1 MVNLIEIAVSVL
13 IFFCLQYI
21 AYLWTEKNTNY
32 PEWLKYPPYMCRKCA
47 QFWLCMGF
55 YLSTGITLQLWIFMA
70 VGIALTILNTIALII
85 DQKKKTIIV

>member
-1 MVNLIEIAVSVL
+1 MIYLIEIAVSVV

-21 AYLWTEKNTNY
+21 AYLWTEKNPNY
-32 PEWLKYPPYMCRKCA
+32 PEWLKYQPYICRKCL
-47 QFWLCMGF
+47 QLWLSMGF

-85 DQKKKTIIV
+85 DQKKKTITV